1 MSWLYISYNF
11 YDLWYTIDDNLIWI
25 FMTTNNLRQKIL
37 ERLDLLSGEQVKNL
51 LRKWLVNSSGNLE
64 YFEELLIDESDKK
77 TE

>member
-1 MSWLYISYNF
+1 
-11 YDLWYTIDDNLIWI
+11 
-25 FMTTNNLRQKIL
+25 MTTNNLRQKIL

-51 LRKWLVNSSGNLE
+51 LQKWLLNSSGNLE

>member
-51 LRKWLVNSSGNLE
+51 LQKWLLNSSGNLE